1 MAKAAR
7 RAPTPGRRVRGSRTG
22 RPIMALIDLL
32 GRRWAMRVLWELR
45 DARLTFRA
53 LQEACD
59 GVSPTVLNERLRELR
74 EGRLV
79 DLADSGGY
87 GLTPIGR
94 ELMTVFLPL
103 VEWSRRWAKAF
114 PNPPAD

>member
-1 MAKAAR
+1 
-7 RAPTPGRRVRGSRTG
+7 
-22 RPIMALIDLL
+22 
-32 GRRWAMRVLWELR
+32 MRVIWELH

-74 EGRLV
+74 ESRLV

-87 GLTPIGR
+87 ELTPLGR
-94 ELMTVFLPL
+94 ELLTVFLPL
-103 VEWSRRWAKAF
+103 VEWSRRWARAVST
-114 PNPPAD
+114 NAD